1 MPALSCPPRLWPHPE
16 REVRFSPPWAWPS
29 ASQPRR
35 PAACRMERGRA
46 PSRRSVHRGLDR
58 LELKC
63 VAFQLDG
70 GASFLPHTL
79 FPGLPPYRWP
89 SDGRNSRDIWDGTGL
104 LGHLSRTL
112 VGQDGTTPRG
122 VPECPSP
129 KSVPSVPIGDGHR
142 GQGSATSHTKS
153 RPQECWAPTRR
164 LSGAVLSAR
173 AHALRSASERSPSPP

>member
-1 MPALSCPPRLWPHPE
+1 MMPALSCPPRLWPHPE

-112 VGQDGTTPRG
+112 VGQDGTTPYR
-122 VPECPSP
+122 VSRMSHCPCPSQM
-129 KSVPSVPIGDGHR
+129 SFHE
-142 GQGSATSHTKS
+142 TNHTKS
-153 RPQECWAPTRR
+153 RPQEF
-164 LSGAVLSAR
+164 
-173 AHALRSASERSPSPP
+173 SEPMR